1 MRGDPQA
8 RATLVA
14 LLTAGAREDCPDYR
28 TGEEQELVALGVDG
42 VWGYAIVKGALVVT
56 VVDPDGARY
65 LRARSQRPA
74 TKLQLRRVA
83 TEAHELARYTLLG
96 VRPPVT
102 IAVAPDGAVS
112 LVGDGRVLR

>member
-28 TGEEQELVALGVDG
+28 TGEEQELVALGADPA
-42 VWGYAIVKGALVVT
+42 WGYAIVKGALVVT

-74 TKLQLRRVA
+74 TKPQLRRVA
-83 TEAHELARYTLLG
+83 PEAHELARYALVG